1 VVSAFSFGDFVMSHS
16 LNVEPASPRFPLGQV
31 VATPASLAV
40 LNAHDCSV
48 HTLLRRHVA
57 GDWGEALHPDD
68 ARLNDQALID
78 GGRILSSYQIAPG
91 IVLWVITESD
101 RSSSTLL
108 MPDDY

>member
-1 VVSAFSFGDFVMSHS
+1 MSHS
-16 LNVEPASPRFPLGQV
+16 LNADPASLRFPLGQI
-31 VATPASLAV
+31 VATPAALAALTV
-40 LNAHDCSV
+40 HGCSV
-48 HTLLRRHVA
+48 HTLLRRHVS

-78 GGRILSSYQIAPG
+78 GGRILSSYQITPG
-91 IVLWVITESD
+91 IVLWVLTESD